1 MKVINVMTVT
11 ALLIAFTGCDK
22 IEHVA
27 KNNAV
32 TKAATDAYHDI
43 NRLPFDAARS
53 KCSGND
59 FPEKLGCMGNVGW
72 KVVGWSSSTDSSG
85 YRTDN
90 ETVSFNIFLF
100 SESKSVTY
108 YWAEN

>member
-1 MKVINVMTVT
+1 MKVINVMTVS

-32 TKAATDAYHDI
+32 TKAATDAYHYI
-43 NRLPFDAARS
+43 NRLPFDAAKS
-53 KCSGND
+53 KCSGNY
-59 FPEKLGCMGNVGW
+59 FPETKCMNNVGW
-72 KVVGWSSSTDSSG
+72 KVVGWSSKSDSSG

-90 ETVSFNIFLF
+90 ETVSFNSLHKEF
-100 SESKSVTY
+100 VTY

>member
-32 TKAATDAYHDI
+32 TKAATDAYHYI
-43 NRLPFDAARS
+43 NRLPFDAAKS
-53 KCSGND
+53 KCLGNYI
-59 FPEKLGCMGNVGW
+59 PETKCMNNVGW
-72 KVVGWSSSTDSSG
+72 KVVGWSRWSSSSDSSG

-90 ETVSFNIFLF
+90 ETISFDSLYQVP
-100 SESKSVTY
+100 VTH